1 MPQVRREDLEDTRMR
16 GRVGK
21 PLHLISNVTDEAER
35 PKRENFLKREG
46 EKRNCYKKVP
56 SSTNLRQAQISL

>member
-1 MPQVRREDLEDTRMR
+1 MPQVRREDLEDTRIE
-16 GRVGK
+16 
-21 PLHLISNVTDEAER
+21 PLNLISNVTDEAER